1 MNTDN
6 DQLSRTPQRFQL
18 LEQQGHIL
26 DAANEMISTVS
37 LDERL
42 LFLNQAGRQML
53 GVSPERDLALE
64 PLYVADFHSPQVY
77 ALLREHVFPSLL
89 KDSTCWKGDIE
100 FRDLNYRPIPVHLTV
115 ISHLDSDGKVAWIT
129 GLAKDLREQN
139 ALEIQQRLAKRV
151 FDNTIEGIFV
161 TDASARIFQVNPA
174 FTEITG
180 YSPEEVLGKTPRLL
194 RSNHHDAAFYEKLWS
209 EVALNGSWQGEI
221 WNRRKDGSVYLQWL
235 SINCLKNSR
244 DETEYYVAVF
254 HDLSELRAREAE
266 IDYLVNHDPL
276 TGLGNRSQF
285 RDRIEQGIRS
295 GFGSHTKMAVVKI
308 DLGEIQL
315 INDSLGHACSD
326 RLIKQ
331 AGSRLKELISRR
343 DSLVR
348 LGADEFGLVVADVR
362 QMLDI
367 SQMAFDLKLQLQAPF
382 ILGGETLYMNPSIGI
397 SFYPDDADNVEDLL
411 RCARTALQEAKA
423 AGRNTF
429 CFYNQDMSHQARD
442 RLVLEQALR
451 EAVLG
456 NALSLNFQ
464 PKVLL
469 ETGEVFAVE
478 VLVRWRHPVLGFI
491 SPAVFIPIAERSGLI
506 AELGNWVMQETCR
519 QLAIMKCSGLKILP
533 VAINLS
539 VYELERP
546 GFARH
551 LMDPVKKFGLD
562 PSLFEFEVTETGLM
576 SREEA
581 VIDALKQLRDAGF
594 NVALDDFG
602 TGYSSLSYLRKLPL
616 SSLKIDRAFVTDMTK
631 DKVAAS
637 IVRTVIALAE
647 SLELE
652 VIAEGVETAEQ
663 QVMLLSLGCR
673 KAQGFFFYK
682 PLNLDDFRALLTEGC

>member
-1 MNTDN
+1 MIYTDER
-6 DQLSRTPQRFQL
+6 LARTPQQLQL
-18 LEQQGHIL
+18 LKQQGYIL
-26 DAANEMISTVS
+26 DAANEMIITVS

-42 LFLNQAGRQML
+42 LFLNQSGRHLL
-53 GVSPERDLALE
+53 GVSLERDLTSE
-64 PLYVADFHSPQVY
+64 PLYVADLHSPKVY
-77 ALLREHVFPSLL
+77 EFLREHVFPALL
-89 KDSTCWKGDIE
+89 KDTTCWKGDIE
-100 FRDLNYRPIPVHLTV
+100 FRDLNHQPIPVYLTV
-115 ISHLDSDGKVAWIT
+115 ISHLDSDGKVASIT

-194 RSNHHDAAFYEKLWS
+194 RSNHHDAAFYEKLWA

-235 SINCLKNSR
+235 SINCLKNSQ

-266 IDYLVNHDPL
+266 IEYLVNHDPL

-295 GFGSHTKMAVVKI
+295 GFGSHTKMAVIKI

-331 AGSRLKELISRR
+331 AGDRLKELISRR

-519 QLAIMKCSGLKILP
+519 QLEMMKCSGLKVLP

-546 GFARH
+546 GFAKH

-562 PSLFEFEVTETGLM
+562 PGLFEFEVTETGLM

-581 VIDALKQLRDAGF
+581 VIDALKQLREAGF

-616 SSLKIDRAFVTDMTK
+616 STLKIDRAFVIDMTN

-652 VIAEGVETAEQ
+652 VIAEGVETLEQ
-663 QVMLLSLGCR
+663 QTMLLNLGCK
-673 KAQGFFFYK
+673 KAQGYLFYK
-682 PLNLDDFRALLTEGC
+682 PLSLEDFYQLLAESG

>member
-1 MNTDN
+1 M
-6 DQLSRTPQRFQL
+6 LSQSPEYL
-18 LEQQGHIL
+18 LLLKQQGHIL
-26 DAANEMISTVS
+26 EAANEMIATVS
-37 LDERL
+37 LDQRL
-42 LFLNQAGRQML
+42 IFLNQAGRQML
-53 GVSPERDLALE
+53 GVSLERDLIEE
-64 PLYVADFHSPQVY
+64 PLYVADFHSPEVY
-77 ALLREHVFPSLL
+77 ALLSDHVFPSLVKNL
-89 KDSTCWKGDIE
+89 TRWKGDIE
-100 FRDLNYRPIPVHLTV
+100 FRDLNQRAIPVHLTV
-115 ISHLDSDGKVAWIT
+115 IPHVDDEGKVAWMT
-129 GLAKDLREQN
+129 GLAKDLREVN

-161 TDASARIFQVNPA
+161 TDAFARILQVNRA
-174 FTEITG
+174 FTEVTG
-180 YSPEEVLGKTPRLL
+180 YSAEEALGKTPRLL
-194 RSNHHDAAFYEKLWS
+194 RSNHHDAAFYEKLWA
-209 EVALNGSWQGEI
+209 EVALSGSWQGEI

-266 IDYLVNHDPL
+266 IEYLVNHDPL

-285 RDRIEQGIRS
+285 RDRIEQGIR
-295 GFGSHTKMAVVKI
+295 GGAGSHSRMAVIKI

-326 RLIKQ
+326 FLIKE
-331 AGSRLKELISRR
+331 AGSRLKDLMSRR

-348 LGADEFGLVVADVR
+348 LGADEFGVVVSDVR

-367 SQMAFDLKLQLQAPF
+367 SQMAFDLKVQLQAPF
-382 ILGGETLYMNPSIGI
+382 IIGGETLYMNPSMGI

-423 AGRNTF
+423 TGRNTF
-429 CFYNQDMSHQARD
+429 CFYNQDMSIQSRD

-456 NALSLNFQ
+456 NGLSLNFQ

-469 ETGEVFAVE
+469 ETGKIYAAE

-519 QLAIMKCSGLKILP
+519 QLAIMKTAGLTVPP

-546 GFARH
+546 GFAKH
-551 LMDPVKKFGLD
+551 LMDPVIKFGLD
-562 PSLFEFEVTETGLM
+562 PGLFEFEVTETGLM

-581 VIDALKQLRDAGF
+581 VIDSLKQLRDAGF
-594 NVALDDFG
+594 KVALDDFG

-616 SSLKIDRAFVTDMTK
+616 STLKIDMAFVTDMTT

-637 IVRTVIALAE
+637 IVKTVIALAD

-652 VIAEGVETAEQ
+652 VIAEGVETTEQ
-663 QVMLLSLGCR
+663 QMMLLDLGCS
-673 KAQGFFFYK
+673 KAQGFLFYK
-682 PLNLDDFRALLTEGC
+682 PLSVDHFRDLLVNGY

>member
-1 MNTDN
+1 MIVTDS
-6 DQLSRTPQRFQL
+6 DQADQTREQLQL
-18 LEQQGHIL
+18 LKQQGYIL
-26 DAANEMISTVS
+26 DAANEMIATVS

-42 LFLNQAGRQML
+42 LFLNQAGRKML
-53 GVSPERDLALE
+53 GVSLDRDLASE
-64 PLYVADFHSPQVY
+64 PLYVAEFHSPQVY
-77 ALLREHVFPSLL
+77 ALLSDHVFPALL
-89 KDSTCWKGDIE
+89 KDSIIWKGDIE
-100 FRDLNYRPIPVHLTV
+100 FRDLKQRPIPVHLTV
-115 ISHLDSDGKVAWIT
+115 IPHLDNNGKVAWMT

-161 TDASARIFQVNPA
+161 TDALARIMQVNRA
-174 FTEITG
+174 FTEVTG
-180 YSPEEVLGKTPRLL
+180 YSPEEVLGKTPRML
-194 RSNHHDAAFYEKLWS
+194 RSNHHDAAFYEKLWK

-295 GFGSHTKMAVVKI
+295 GLGSHSKMAVIKI

-331 AGSRLKELISRR
+331 AGGRLKELVSRR

-348 LGADEFGLVVADVR
+348 LGADEFGLVVTDVR

-367 SQMAFDLKLQLQAPF
+367 SQLMFDLKLQLQAPF

-456 NALSLNFQ
+456 NGLSLNFQ

-469 ETGEVFAVE
+469 ETGEIFAAE

-519 QLAIMKCSGLKILP
+519 QLAIMKCSGLKVLP

-546 GFARH
+546 GFAQH
-551 LMDPVKKFGLD
+551 LMDPVNKFQLD

-576 SREEA
+576 SREEV
-581 VIDALKQLRDAGF
+581 VIDSLKQLRDAGF
-594 NVALDDFG
+594 KVALDDFG

-616 SSLKIDRAFVTDMTK
+616 STLKIDRAFVTDMTK

-637 IVRTVIALAE
+637 IVKTVIALAD

-663 QVMLLSLGCR
+663 QTMLLSLGCT

-682 PLNLDDFRALLTEGC
+682 PLSLNDFKALLSE